1 MELSEFTGIK
11 VTLLLNCAPFVC
23 VAVIQCHTTSLW
35 RSGYENLDLH
45 MRNRMATYFRDI
57 YICLIVKQSRK
68 QKLSYEESVPKLDA
82 NAAMPI
88 T

>member
-1 MELSEFTGIK
+1 
-11 VTLLLNCAPFVC
+11 
-23 VAVIQCHTTSLW
+23 
-35 RSGYENLDLH
+35 

-88 T
+88 TWVWTRFLMAV